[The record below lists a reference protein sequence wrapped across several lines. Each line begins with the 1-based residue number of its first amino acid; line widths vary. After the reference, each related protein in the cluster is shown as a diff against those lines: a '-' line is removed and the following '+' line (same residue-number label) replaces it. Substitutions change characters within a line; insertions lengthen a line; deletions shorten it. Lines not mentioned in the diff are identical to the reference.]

1 MFEVIVFI
9 AIILAIVIALALI
22 LAAGKPDTF
31 RLTRTA
37 VVKAAPETIF
47 PLIADFHEWSKWSP
61 WENRDPALKRTFSG
75 AERGTG
81 AVRMRAFDGPEE
93 FLLSLRSAEILRRPK
108 SLLYL
113 QSLKWAAQAKERVT

>member
-47 PLIADFHEWSKWSP
+47 PLKTAIP
-61 WENRDPALKRTFSG
+61 R
-75 AERGTG
+75 
-81 AVRMRAFDGPEE
+81 
-93 FLLSLRSAEILRRPK
+93 
-108 SLLYL
+108 
-113 QSLKWAAQAKERVT
+113 